1 MGGLGSDAAIEAA
14 DVVLMDDKPSK
25 IPVAISI
32 ARHTLSIA
40 HQNAGFAIFVK
51 VLILFLVAIGLLGQ
65 LAMPI
70 AVFGD
75 VGVMVICVI
84 NAMRALHS

>member
-1 MGGLGSDAAIEAA
+1 MPALAGLFEMREINVNVVPLGPLLVGVLVSFVVMGA
-14 DVVLMDDKPSK
+14 VLFPLEKRGYLRA
-25 IPVAISI
+25 V
-32 ARHTLSIA
+32 
-40 HQNAGFAIFVK
+40 
-51 VLILFLVAIGLLGQ
+51 FLVAIGLLGQ